1 MTANVEVDRGAQLL
15 LAALP
20 EMDLQGARIALDRA
34 ALEIIIDAQV
44 EQTAWAQ
51 ACAMSVVACGSKM
64 FRRGVFLTGNSEC
77 ETVIGNALPHLFKRA
92 LFESGCRNGPAPA
105 HAFRICI
112 GTNGPAHVYA
122 SANGWRATVGPKPAA
137 AAMPGNELSGIF
149 AGAVSTAVAFRASV
163 LSDPVAAR
171 RMLEYDLWEPQG
183 ESASAPVVLRN
194 LPADLWLLGMGNLGQ
209 ATLFT
214 IGMLPYR
221 DTSQVRLLLND
232 PDVCGW
238 ENLGVQLLT
247 KPNWIGRT
255 KVRCAADWAERIGFR
270 TVLNE
275 RKFLATTRPDQ
286 CEPRVA
292 LVGVDNLNA
301 RRFAASAGFDLLID
315 AGLGSSAN
323 EAFDV
328 RLHAFPGSRLP
339 LDAWPEAEVSEPVDE
354 GNVAKRGNIQ
364 SLIDAGVVD
373 ECGAITI
380 ENQPVGV
387 PCTALAAAAMQVAQ
401 LCRAI
406 ETGLC
411 SEMVD
416 FDLVKSKRAV
426 GQVMDRPVAPIVSCS
441 AR

>member
-1 MTANVEVDRGAQLL
+1 MTSNIEADRGSQLL
-15 LAALP
+15 LAVLP
-20 EMDLQGARIALDRA
+20 DIDLQGARMALDRA
-34 ALEIIIDAQV
+34 SLEIIIDDDV

-51 ACAMSVVACGSKM
+51 ACAIAIVACGSKM
-64 FRRGVFLTGNSEC
+64 FRRGVFLSRQPEC
-77 ETVIGNALPHLFKRA
+77 ETVVGNGLPRLFKRA
-92 LFESGCRNGPAPA
+92 LLEAGCRKEPAPA

-112 GTNGPAHVYA
+112 GAKGAGHIYVSA
-122 SANGWRATVGPKPAA
+122 SGWKAIVGPKPAA
-137 AAMPGNELSGIF
+137 TTSPGNELSGIF
-149 AGAVSTAVAFRASV
+149 AGAASTAIAFRASV
-163 LSDPVAAR
+163 LSDPIAGR
-171 RMLEYDLWEPQG
+171 RMLEYDLWQPQG
-183 ESASAPVVLRN
+183 QSLAASAELRN

-214 IGMLPYR
+214 LGLLPYR

-232 PDVCGW
+232 PDICGW
-238 ENLGVQLLT
+238 ENLSVQLLT
-247 KPNWIGRT
+247 QPNWIGRT
-255 KVRCAADWAERIGFR
+255 KVRCAADWAERVGFR

-275 RKFLATTRPDQ
+275 RKFLATSRPDQ
-286 CEPRVA
+286 DEPRVA

-315 AGLGSSAN
+315 AGLGSTAN

-328 RLHAFPGSRLP
+328 RLHAFPGSRMP
-339 LDAWPEAEVSEPVDE
+339 LDAWPEAEPSERVGE
-354 GNVAKRGNIQ
+354 GNVVKRGNIQ
-364 SLIDAGVVD
+364 SLVQAGVLD

-406 ETGLC
+406 ETGSC
-411 SEMVD
+411 CEMVD
-416 FDLVKSKRAV
+416 FDLVNSKRAV
-426 GQVMDRPVAPIVSCS
+426 SQVMGRPVSPIVACP